1 MGRGGIRSPARL
13 IRVVGMPGRPER
25 LLIPLA
31 ILALAGCTSAPPVQT
46 PTATVSHAPAVPAA
60 LALAERLV
68 TQEGLAIALAS
79 NVLQTQLLIV
89 EDGSADS
96 PAGCTAL
103 AGGGSHAV
111 SGWAGSPDSRTL
123 TETVYYDGACA
134 QPYLTAQATAAASG
148 DDETVTATVAYTGT
162 AGGSLGSMMTNAHAS
177 FAGAGISLEGT
188 GTFTRKGAGPVSLGL
203 ACTSQS
209 GTVLDCQG
217 GVSQDFPA
225 LKKAIGSV
233 TPLTLTIGGDVSEPI
248 TFQGSGNSS
257 AVSAPGTLSIASPD
271 ATTLALQGA
280 TPKSGAIVTAGQAG
294 GFVLF
299 PPTPTGWTIT
309 DTADDVAFAI
319 SVTDDTNRSLTGT
332 ITRQSTKKTLATLAV
347 DRSGT
352 GTITYAGQKPLPVG
366 SWMLTG

>member
-1 MGRGGIRSPARL
+1 MLRRTL
-13 IRVVGMPGRPER
+13 R
-25 LLIPLA
+25 LLTASAVLI
-31 ILALAGCTSAPPVQT
+31 ALAGCTAVAPSTSPT
-46 PTATVSHAPAVPAA
+46 PTAGVTPAISPA
-60 LALAERLV
+60 LAVAERLV
-68 TQEGLAIALAS
+68 AQEGLAIALAS

-89 EDGSADS
+89 SDASDDS
-96 PAGCTAL
+96 PTGCTAL
-103 AGGGSHAV
+103 TGGGSHAV
-111 SGWAGSPDSRTL
+111 SGWGGSSDSRTL
-123 TETVYYDGACA
+123 TETVYYDAACA
-134 QPYLTAQATAAASG
+134 QPYLSAQATAAQSG
-148 DDETVTATVAYTGT
+148 DDETLAATVAYTGT
-162 AGGSLGSMMTNAHAS
+162 AGAALGSMTTNAHAS
-177 FAGAGISLEGT
+177 FGGTGIALEGT
-188 GTFTRKGAGPVSLGL
+188 GTFTRKGVGPVSLGL

-209 GTVLDCQG
+209 DTVLDCQG

-233 TPLTLTIGGDVSEPI
+233 TPLTLTIGGDVSDPI

-271 ATTLALQGA
+271 SANLALQGA
-280 TPKSGAIVTAGQAG
+280 TAKSGAILTSGQAG

-309 DTADDVAFAI
+309 DAAEDVSFTI

-332 ITRQSTKKTLATLAV
+332 VTRLSTRKSIATLAV

-352 GTITYAGQKPLPVG
+352 GTITYAGRKPLAVG